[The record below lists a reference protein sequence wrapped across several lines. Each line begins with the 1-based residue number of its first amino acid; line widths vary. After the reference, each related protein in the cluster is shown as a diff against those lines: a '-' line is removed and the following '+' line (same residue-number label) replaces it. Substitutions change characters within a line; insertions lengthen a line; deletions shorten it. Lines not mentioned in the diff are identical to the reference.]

1 MPAGLRERAADRL
14 PRQGMKGPW
23 RNPQNYAFDI
33 FRFRFGAIKDN
44 VLEFRRA
51 RNTMVRENS
60 PAAIVEAKLS

>member
-1 MPAGLRERAADRL
+1 L

-33 FRFRFGAIKDN
+33 FRFRFGAIEDG

-51 RNTMVRENS
+51 CDSRVPETS
-60 PAAIVEAKLS
+60 PVSLAEARPD